1 MASFVR
7 IVLAGAGSFAK
18 MEIRASDDISDLV
31 ERACVKFPSWKADS
45 AQISLYLVA
54 AGGDEEPAEEVISAV
69 LSSGGRLGVGWS
81 LSRAGI
87 SSGAWLVALKIAD
100 SGASCPSF
108 ARVFPRTPHLSPH
121 TSSPPSLTGAS
132 LSGGG
137 GGGGGAAGGS
147 GDIAAA
153 LQSLA
158 ESQRAIIQMLSQP
171 DGTTVL
177 SDPEYEDQ
185 ARHKLHEILL
195 SRCGLVVARGAD
207 VSRAGLE
214 GQEWDF
220 RAPVLFSATA
230 PHPNG
235 EPDVF
240 EIFPRKPSYVRPEA
254 VEARHVTPT
263 KFSGEAS
270 PPAAHYLA
278 ILEMTT
284 ARKWTHSSGGS
295 SGREG
300 LLERLEKRL
309 AISLDRAHSHGLV
322 REKNIL
328 ELVAVVGV
336 VAPEPY
342 SDSVRDR
349 MSRVNAPPLLKKM
362 MDASRFVFIKIP
374 KTRAE

>member
-1 MASFVR
+1 MEGDTISR
-7 IVLAGAGSFAK
+7 LAK
-18 MEIRASDDISDLV
+18 
-31 ERACVKFPSWKADS
+31 RACVKFPHWGTADKL
-45 AQISLYLVA
+45 SLYLVA
-54 AGGDEEPAEEVISAV
+54 AGGNKKPSQQAVDSARHLDEIGFSLEDA
-69 LSSGGRLGVGWS
+69 GVF
-81 LSRAGI
+81 
-87 SSGAWLVALKIAD
+87 SGAWLVARKIAD
-100 SGASCPSF
+100 GGASFSCSLH
-108 ARVFPRTPHLSPH
+108 PRRPPPHFILSP
-121 TSSPPSLTGAS
+121 SLAGAS
-132 LSGGG
+132 LSGSGGG
-137 GGGGGAAGGS
+137 GGGGG
-147 GDIAAA
+147 DIAAA
-153 LQSLA
+153 LKSLA
-158 ESQRAIIQMLSQP
+158 VLQRTIIQMLSQP

-185 ARHKLHEILL
+185 ARYKLHEILL

-309 AISLDRAHSHGLV
+309 AISLDRAHSRGFV

-349 MSRVNAPPLLKKM
+349 MSKADAPPLLKKM

-374 KTRAE
+374 KTRAGSP

>member
-1 MASFVR
+1 M
-7 IVLAGAGSFAK
+7 
-18 MEIRASDDISDLV
+18 
-31 ERACVKFPSWKADS
+31 
-45 AQISLYLVA
+45 
-54 AGGDEEPAEEVISAV
+54 
-69 LSSGGRLGVGWS
+69 
-81 LSRAGI
+81 
-87 SSGAWLVALKIAD
+87 
-100 SGASCPSF
+100 
-108 ARVFPRTPHLSPH
+108 
-121 TSSPPSLTGAS
+121 
-132 LSGGG
+132 
-137 GGGGGAAGGS
+137 
-147 GDIAAA
+147 
-153 LQSLA
+153 
-158 ESQRAIIQMLSQP
+158 SQRAIIQMLSQP

-235 EPDVF
+235 ESDVF

-309 AISLDRAHSHGLV
+309 AISLDRAHSRGFV

-349 MSRVNAPPLLKKM
+349 MSKADAPPLLKKM

-374 KTRAE
+374 KTRAGSP

>member
-1 MASFVR
+1 MRLDLALCASPP
-7 IVLAGAGSFAK
+7 VLPTHP
-18 MEIRASDDISDLV
+18 LTY
-31 ERACVKFPSWKADS
+31 P
-45 AQISLYLVA
+45 
-54 AGGDEEPAEEVISAV
+54 P
-69 LSSGGRLGVGWS
+69 
-81 LSRAGI
+81 
-87 SSGAWLVALKIAD
+87 
-100 SGASCPSF
+100 P
-108 ARVFPRTPHLSPH
+108 PH
-121 TSSPPSLTGAS
+121 TLAGAS

-137 GGGGGAAGGS
+137 GGGGGVDVAGA
-147 GDIAAA
+147 IAAA
-153 LQSLA
+153 IAPLA
-158 ESQRAIIQMLSQP
+158 EAQRAIIQLLSQP

-177 SDPEYEDQ
+177 SDPEYEEQ

-195 SRCGLVVARGAD
+195 SRCGLVVSRNAD

-214 GQEWDF
+214 GQQWDF
-220 RAPVLFSATA
+220 RAPVVISATA

-235 EPDVF
+235 ELDIF
-240 EIFPRKPSYVRPEA
+240 EIFPQKPFYVRPEV
-254 VEARHVTPT
+254 VEERHVTPT

-284 ARKWTHSSGGS
+284 ARRWTHGSGGS
-295 SGREG
+295 RGREG

-309 AISLDRAHSHGLV
+309 AISLDRAHSQGYIK
-322 REKNIL
+322 EKNIL

-349 MSRVNAPPLLKKM
+349 MSRANAPPLLKKM

-374 KTRAE
+374 KTRAGSP

>member
-1 MASFVR
+1 VS
-7 IVLAGAGSFAK
+7 
-18 MEIRASDDISDLV
+18 
-31 ERACVKFPSWKADS
+31 
-45 AQISLYLVA
+45 Q
-54 AGGDEEPAEEVISAV
+54 
-69 LSSGGRLGVGWS
+69 
-81 LSRAGI
+81 
-87 SSGAWLVALKIAD
+87 
-100 SGASCPSF
+100 
-108 ARVFPRTPHLSPH
+108 
-121 TSSPPSLTGAS
+121 
-132 LSGGG
+132 
-137 GGGGGAAGGS
+137 
-147 GDIAAA
+147 
-153 LQSLA
+153 QSLA
-158 ESQRAIIQMLSQP
+158 EAQRAIIQMLSQP

-177 SDPEYEDQ
+177 SDSEYEDQ

-207 VSRAGLE
+207 VSRAGLG

-254 VEARHVTPT
+254 VEARYVTPT

-278 ILEMTT
+278 IFEMTT

-295 SGREG
+295 RGHEG

-309 AISLDRAHSHGLV
+309 AISLDRAHSHGYV

-342 SDSVRDR
+342 SDSVRER
-349 MSRVNAPPLLKKM
+349 MSRADALPLLKKM

-374 KTRAE
+374 K

>member
-1 MASFVR
+1 M
-7 IVLAGAGSFAK
+7 
-18 MEIRASDDISDLV
+18 
-31 ERACVKFPSWKADS
+31 
-45 AQISLYLVA
+45 
-54 AGGDEEPAEEVISAV
+54 
-69 LSSGGRLGVGWS
+69 
-81 LSRAGI
+81 
-87 SSGAWLVALKIAD
+87 
-100 SGASCPSF
+100 
-108 ARVFPRTPHLSPH
+108 
-121 TSSPPSLTGAS
+121 
-132 LSGGG
+132 
-137 GGGGGAAGGS
+137 
-147 GDIAAA
+147 
-153 LQSLA
+153 
-158 ESQRAIIQMLSQP
+158 SQRAIIQMLSQP

-309 AISLDRAHSHGLV
+309 AISLDRAHSCGFV

-349 MSRVNAPPLLKKM
+349 MSKADAPPLLKKM

-374 KTRAE
+374 KTRAGSP